1 MIYAGS
7 HISSAKGYEAMGKQ
21 IRKLGGDTFAFFT
34 RSPRGGRAK
43 ALNVPDM
50 KRFFAMA
57 GEMELGPV
65 AAHASYTLNPCAA
78 REDLRDFTKET
89 MFDDLSR
96 LEHIP
101 GNYYNLHPGCHVG
114 QGKETG
120 IRLLADVLNSIIR
133 PEQHTTVLLETMA
146 GKGSEL
152 GGRFEELREIL
163 DRVHVPEKAGICLDT
178 CHVWDAGYDIV
189 DRLDEVFAEFDRI
202 IGLDRLK
209 VIHVNDSK
217 GERGCRKDRHARL
230 GEGHIGREAFG
241 RLVNHPAVQG
251 LPCILETPNDDAGW
265 AEEIAFLKMSCRI

>member
-7 HISSAKGYEAMGKQ
+7 HISSSKGYEAMGKQ
-21 IRKLGGDTFAFFT
+21 IQKLGGDTFAFFT

-43 ALNVPDM
+43 AVNLPDM
-50 KRFFAMA
+50 ERFYAMA
-57 GEMELGPV
+57 KEAGLGPV

-78 REDLRDFTKET
+78 KEELRTFTKET
-89 MFDDLSR
+89 MSDDLAR

-101 GNYYNLHPGCHVG
+101 GNYYNFHPGCHVG
-114 QGKETG
+114 QGTEKG
-120 IRLLADVLNSIIR
+120 IELVADVLNTIIW
-133 PEQHTTVLLETMA
+133 PEQQTTVLLETMA
-146 GKGSEL
+146 GKGSEI

-163 DRVHVPEKAGICLDT
+163 DRLRYPGKAGICLDT

-189 DRLDEVFAEFDRI
+189 HKLDEVLEEFDRV
-202 IGLDRLK
+202 IGLNRLK

-230 GEGHIGREAFG
+230 GEGHIGREAFK
-241 RLVNHPAVQG
+241 RLVTHPALQG

-265 AEEIAFLKMSCRI
+265 TEEIAFLKMCCN